1 MEVAISMS
9 ESAETSK
16 PPIEHDSTT
25 DSEDDNGDSDFDP
38 EEIEKEILG
47 VKSLLRR
54 QCARH
59 KDVATLKS
67 EHKNWLKGVISQL
80 DHSNNLEGEDLQ
92 DTIQMVNRAEEGERA
107 RRMSIP
113 FSADVEE
120 TELDISIQSG
130 QLSNVHTELLHLF
143 AIHDA
148 KFQMECERDR
158 RNMENSKN
166 RMHEELMSKMARMKA
181 TEEFERE
188 RTRKIKEM
196 KELTETVSETG
207 LAMAE
212 TNDRLSYVHADLKNA
227 FQMMRDADA
236 AKEVKDREKT
246 EDLKEMMLQEIR
258 RRPAKNEKDIM
269 EQERMR
275 RIELHQQQMIDR
287 RGSTTDTLLEVQ
299 EQLLKIFSK
308 IKREKKVRKTEIK
321 QNQEDHKNRM
331 QEELLRKS
339 HQKEVS
345 IQEAQEKCRR
355 ITETMSQISD
365 GDEAKA
371 KAIDMLI
378 DVQKQLLDVFAI
390 TKVQDLK
397 DRMSHIKMLNCR
409 KNMLREI
416 RGKRADRENSSGFL
430 PKPHADAATLK
441 SGRRL
446 SLIGERLQQEVS
458 HSSSPENCDD

>member
-1 MEVAISMS
+1 MS
-9 ESAETSK
+9 DSAELSK
-16 PPIEHDSTT
+16 PAIEHDNTT
-25 DSEDDNGDSDFDP
+25 ESGDWSDTDFDP
-38 EEIEKEILG
+38 EEIEKEIMG

-59 KDVATLKS
+59 KNVATLKS
-67 EHKNWLKGVISQL
+67 EHRHWLKGEISL
-80 DHSNNLEGEDLQ
+80 PGVSKNLEGADLQ
-92 DTIQMVNRAEEGERA
+92 ETIQMVNKAEEGERA
-107 RRMSIP
+107 RRMSVP

-120 TELDISIQSG
+120 TELDISVQSG

-148 KFQMECERDR
+148 KFQMDCERER
-158 RNMENSKN
+158 RNVETSKN
-166 RMHEELMSKMARMKA
+166 KMHEELLSKMARRKA

-188 RTRKIKEM
+188 RARKIKEM
-196 KELTETVSETG
+196 RELTETVSEVG

-227 FQMMRDADA
+227 FKMMRDARA
-236 AKEVKDREKT
+236 TKEENEREKT

-258 RRPAKNEKDIM
+258 RRPIKNEKEIM
-269 EQERMR
+269 EKERMR
-275 RIELHQQQMIDR
+275 RIELYQQQMIDR
-287 RGSTTDTLLEVQ
+287 RGSATDALLEVQ

-308 IKREKKVRKTEIK
+308 LKREKKLRKTEIK

-345 IQEAQEKCRR
+345 IQEAHEKTRR
-355 ITETMSQISD
+355 ITETLSQISD

-378 DVQKQLLDVFAI
+378 DVQKQLLDVFSI
-390 TKVQDLK
+390 TQAQDVK
-397 DRMSHIKMLNCR
+397 DRMNHLKTLNCR

-416 RGKRADRENSSGFL
+416 RGGRIDRENSSGFL
-430 PKPHADAATLK
+430 PKPHAGAATRK

-458 HSSSPENCDD
+458 HGPSPGNCEE